1 MKRKVEIDIELTPI
15 EIEKELWEM
24 VSSEQV
30 LLLVCM
36 ANRYT
41 FNKASVSSQMCS
53 VAHRVKELQPKLR
66 RDIIGMVEN
75 FLELLKEDT
84 GS

>member
-1 MKRKVEIDIELTPI
+1 MKRNVEIEIELTPV

-36 ANRYT
+36 LANEGLYI
-41 FNKASVSSQMCS
+41 
-53 VAHRVKELQPKLR
+53 L
-66 RDIIGMVEN
+66 
-75 FLELLKEDT
+75 FLLL
-84 GS
+84 

>member
-1 MKRKVEIDIELTPI
+1 MKRNVEIEIELTPV

-36 ANRYT
+36 AHRYT
-41 FNKASVSSQMCS
+41 FNKANVSSQMCG
-53 VAHRVKELQPKLR
+53 VAHRVKELKPKLKS
-66 RDIIGMVEN
+66 DITSMVEN